1 MDGATLKL
9 LASRRCR
16 GGVGVTLLLL
26 ADVASGIGSAELND
40 MDPTTPAEWLPPAL
54 VLPTGTGPALRQRLV
69 GEAILLLP

>member
-26 ADVASGIGSAELND
+26 ADVARGIGSAELNEIE
-40 MDPTTPAEWLPPAL
+40 PTTPAEWLPPAL
-54 VLPTGTGPALRQRLV
+54 MLPTGTELALRQRFV
-69 GEAILLLP
+69 GEALLLLP